1 MDTSY
6 DRWLICYLEIRQYIA
21 TDERDHRVRAY
32 RAGNIGALCAGGD
45 HYHRPKHGNENVCG
59 RIADENSIL
68 ELSMKIILD
77 QVQPDGDRYVAY
89 LKLMDGERVV
99 ATKTIPYELG
109 KKGFDAKVQ
118 DKFKAVITE
127 WKTKQ
132 AGIEQA
138 RQEIETALA
147 VIEAGKEK

>member
-1 MDTSY
+1 
-6 DRWLICYLEIRQYIA
+6 
-21 TDERDHRVRAY
+21 
-32 RAGNIGALCAGGD
+32 
-45 HYHRPKHGNENVCG
+45 
-59 RIADENSIL
+59 
-68 ELSMKIILD
+68 MKIILD

>member
-1 MDTSY
+1 M
-6 DRWLICYLEIRQYIA
+6 Q
-21 TDERDHRVRAY
+21 
-32 RAGNIGALCAGGD
+32 
-45 HYHRPKHGNENVCG
+45 
-59 RIADENSIL
+59 
-68 ELSMKIILD
+68 IILD
-77 QVQPDGDRYVAY
+77 QVQQDGERYVAY
-89 LKLMDGERVV
+89 LKLMDGDKVV

-109 KKGFDAKVQ
+109 EKDFNVKAQ
-118 DKFKAVITE
+118 DKFKAAVAE